1 MLGIRGFCYDGF
13 SLPKWDKK
21 KREEE
26 SKCGKYS
33 KDELLNLTDY
43 LVFVKKEICILAQ

>member
-26 SKCGKYS
+26 SKCDKYS

-43 LVFVKKEICILAQ
+43 LVFVKKEIYILAQ